1 MSTTS
6 RERAIYNR
14 TRLLV
19 GDDVMSRLESTSVII
34 FGIGGVGSWCAEGLV
49 RSGIKK
55 ITIVDSDRV
64 CITNVNRQLM
74 ATLKTVGMVKT
85 DALRDRLLEINPNAD
100 ICPVQEIYSDDT
112 AASFDLDRYDYVI
125 DAIDSLKDKMS
136 LLVNAS
142 RSKAT
147 LFSSMGAACKV
158 DPTKVQ
164 VAEFWNVRGCP
175 LGAAIR
181 KKLRQKGLSPA
192 KKFYCVYDEEVLPN
206 LGTGCQTCG
215 TDACM
220 CPKAKNG
227 PGRED
232 LLNHEWCTKKAVIN
246 GTTAPVTAIFGMT
259 LAGLVLKDIYRKAL
273 AKPNA

>member
-1 MSTTS
+1 MNSK
-6 RERAIYNR
+6 ERAIYNR

-19 GDDVMSRLESTSVII
+19 GDWIMERLEGTSVII
-34 FGIGGVGSWCAEGLV
+34 FGIGGVGSWCAEGLL
-49 RSGIKK
+49 RSGIKN

-74 ATLKTVGMVKT
+74 ATLKTIGKVKT
-85 DALRDRLLEINPNAD
+85 DALKERLLEINPAAS
-100 ICPVQEIYSDDT
+100 ITSIQEIYSQET
-112 AASFDLDRYDYVI
+112 ADSFDLDSYDYVI
-125 DAIDSLKDKMS
+125 DAIDSLKDKMT
-136 LLVNAS
+136 LLLNAS

-164 VAEFWNVRGCP
+164 VAEFWKVRGCP

-181 KKLRQKGLSPA
+181 KKMRQKGVKPS
-192 KKFYCVYDEEVLPN
+192 KKFYCVFDDEVLPN
-206 LGTGCQTCG
+206 LGTECQTCG

-220 CPKAKNG
+220 CPKATAG

-259 LAGLVLKDIYRKAL
+259 LAGLVLKDVYRKARL
-273 AKPNA
+273 NA